1 MAQYNGWSAA
11 TRLELPTCAKLQSFG
26 DNVVITQCRAQQV
39 NFTTTITECGPQPR
53 YENYTLSISGW
64 ELVKFSPCYHTSNFV
79 NFNGKARQFSKG
91 EWQLAPVDLQ
101 LAEHRLMSV
110 FAEAPDNTFNYS
122 TRRNPGLEQDNID
135 HITVMAD
142 IIAQIHEV
150 HMLGGESY
158 LHVASVLAEPKSN
171 HFVKWFTDTGTQ
183 TSWWYRMW
191 NGIKWGTLMIIVLIS
206 LSITSYVAIRLMRVW
221 RTCRRK
227 QQSDNKD
234 QEETQPCGREISDME
249 KVLYRLRLL
258 EKGVAALPFLPH
270 NYNSQR
276 DLVLNQKRVEE
287 ENRAIREWEKRKPP
301 KQVTTEE
308 DISNGQ
314 IVTRVT
320 PSAPKPSAPEL
331 TGLLNPRST
340 IPEPEAMELQE
351 VITITKR
358 SNIELPNWMPRI
370 KRN

>member
-1 MAQYNGWSAA
+1 
-11 TRLELPTCAKLQSFG
+11 
-26 DNVVITQCRAQQV
+26 
-39 NFTTTITECGPQPR
+39 
-53 YENYTLSISGW
+53 
-64 ELVKFSPCYHTSNFV
+64 
-79 NFNGKARQFSKG
+79 
-91 EWQLAPVDLQ
+91 
-101 LAEHRLMSV
+101 
-110 FAEAPDNTFNYS
+110 
-122 TRRNPGLEQDNID
+122 
-135 HITVMAD
+135 
-142 IIAQIHEV
+142 
-150 HMLGGESY
+150 
-158 LHVASVLAEPKSN
+158 
-171 HFVKWFTDTGTQ
+171 
-183 TSWWYRMW
+183 
-191 NGIKWGTLMIIVLIS
+191 MIIVLIS
-206 LSITSYVAIRLMRVW
+206 LSINSYVAIRLMRVW

-234 QEETQPCGREISDME
+234 QEETQPCGRKISDME

-258 EKGVAALPFLPH
+258 EKGVAALQFLPH
-270 NYNSQR
+270 NYSSQR

-320 PSAPKPSAPEL
+320 PSALKPSAPKL
-331 TGLLNPRST
+331 TSLLNPRST